1 VRTRTL
7 ALVALG
13 SLALA
18 AGGATGGTRAGG
30 IVFARFVGERHEL
43 FKVQPDGTGLVR
55 LTRNSVDDE
64 APRWSPDGR
73 RLLALADGRLVVRSP
88 VGRVQRRLS
97 VAGFEPS
104 WSPDGSLIAYL
115 VGRCPD
121 PTGKTDD
128 ACADLWVIRADGT
141 GRRRLAAE
149 DVDLTV
155 VARPYAWAPDGRR
168 LVYMKAGG
176 AGRLV
181 VVETRDARKRILGG
195 TQGELST
202 DPSWSPD
209 GRWIAFSRQRGPF
222 QGSDLYLVAPDGT
235 RLHRIARGRD
245 ISRATWSPDGRR
257 IAYLRA
263 VAPQGVDGWAV
274 VVAAA
279 DGSRPRR
286 LGVASDNS
294 VLLWSPDSSRVLWS
308 AFFERLVVAPANG
321 RGHPSLVTTGETPDW

>member
-1 VRTRTL
+1 MRTL

-18 AGGATGGTRAGG
+18 AGGATGRTRAGG
-30 IVFARFVGERHEL
+30 IVFARLVGQQHEL
-43 FKVQPDGTGLVR
+43 FEIQPDGTGLVR
-55 LTRNSVDDE
+55 LTRNNVDDE

-73 RLLALADGRLVVRSP
+73 RLLALADGRLVERSP
-88 VGRVQRRLS
+88 GGRLLRRLS
-97 VAGFEPS
+97 VAGFEPR

-149 DVDLTV
+149 DVDLRV

-176 AGRLV
+176 VGGLV
-181 VVETRDARKRILGG
+181 VAETREARKRILGSMPG
-195 TQGELST
+195 NLST

-209 GRWIAFSRQRGPF
+209 GRGSRSAGSGAHSRGRTSIWSHRTPRAFSGARSSS
-222 QGSDLYLVAPDGT
+222 GSWS
-235 RLHRIARGRD
+235 RLR
-245 ISRATWSPDGRR
+245 T
-257 IAYLRA
+257 
-263 VAPQGVDGWAV
+263 VVDTH
-274 VVAAA
+274 
-279 DGSRPRR
+279 
-286 LGVASDNS
+286 
-294 VLLWSPDSSRVLWS
+294 LW
-308 AFFERLVVAPANG
+308 
-321 RGHPSLVTTGETPDW
+321 